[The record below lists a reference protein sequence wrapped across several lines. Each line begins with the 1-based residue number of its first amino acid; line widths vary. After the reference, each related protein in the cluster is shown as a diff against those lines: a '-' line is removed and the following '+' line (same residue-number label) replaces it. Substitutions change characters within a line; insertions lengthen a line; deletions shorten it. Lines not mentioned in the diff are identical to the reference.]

1 MAFYDYTLAA
11 VIVCV
16 GQYVINDWRIDMA
29 HIVANLPA
37 VKCFV
42 RREFLYDFEQGHGE
56 LVPCWWISIKS
67 LRGQAFRIEAYLNQ
81 YGALYDKLPLH
92 AFCWKPIEGEPL
104 PLDHLQLWDCLSYD
118 ITVIKKA
125 QLQSQKCR
133 IKLKTGGWA
142 EGEYL
147 FTVDSAHSDFNTLD
161 TGFAEDV
168 EDHKSYNFV
177 RLNNGQF
184 AAQPNNRM
192 LVLEPSSNP
201 PVLLKPDFRVATR
214 RWSVETDAK
223 WALGATDTVMYETR
237 EDSDV

>member
-1 MAFYDYTLAA
+1 MS
-11 VIVCV
+11 
-16 GQYVINDWRIDMA
+16 

-67 LRGQAFRIEAYLNQ
+67 LRGQAFRIEAYLNE

-92 AFCWKPIEGEPL
+92 AFCWRPIEGDAW
-104 PLDHLQLWDCLSYD
+104 PLDYLQIWDCLSYD

-125 QLQSQKCR
+125 QLQSQRCQF
-133 IKLKTGGWA
+133 KLKNGEWA
-142 EGEYL
+142 TGEYM
-147 FTVDSAHSDFNTLD
+147 FTVDSAHPDFNVLD
-161 TGFAEDV
+161 TGFSEDV
-168 EDHKSYNFV
+168 EDHKSYNFI
-177 RLNNGQF
+177 RCDNGQF

-192 LVLEPSSNP
+192 LILEPSSNP
-201 PVLLKPDFRVATR
+201 RELKQPDFRVATR

-223 WALGATDTVMYETR
+223 WALGATNTVMYEQAP
-237 EDSDV
+237 